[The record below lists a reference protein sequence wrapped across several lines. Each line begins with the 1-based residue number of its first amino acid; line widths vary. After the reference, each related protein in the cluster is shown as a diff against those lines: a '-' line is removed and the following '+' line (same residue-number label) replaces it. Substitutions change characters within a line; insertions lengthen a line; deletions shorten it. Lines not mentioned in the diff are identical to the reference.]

1 MGFDSDSPP
10 PESTELEKA
19 MAARQ
24 RGMSLSLSSRDQPS
38 SEPCSYL
45 CTLGHW
51 ADSCGARC
59 YNARLVALSSP
70 VDYRCNPRREH
81 GDRYDEY

>member
-24 RGMSLSLSSRDQPS
+24 RGMSLSLSSRDHLS
-38 SEPCSYL
+38 SEPLLIPLYL
-45 CTLGHW
+45 GTLG
-51 ADSCGARC
+51 
-59 YNARLVALSSP
+59 
-70 VDYRCNPRREH
+70 
-81 GDRYDEY
+81 